1 MSQALANDFSMLAD
15 DPALA
20 PFLKDGMAAF
30 VWSGDGARL
39 IWVSPAGRELAE
51 RLAPGGRLDV
61 SAPLRDRIA
70 ILAAGLA
77 PRRGV
82 RLERLRLIPDS
93 STVLTCACHSL
104 TLADGSNALL
114 TAIVGRIPDLTPP
127 APPPP
132 PVADEQVHLPAR
144 DSALSRGADASPATT
159 SRDDAGQEAG
169 KTGSDDAASMNPVAG
184 ERDIDPAHEA
194 PGPISATDRMADAGR
209 AAAMTTATVPPDAT
223 GQPWQDE
230 TQAEDVVRPRN
241 SRARFLW
248 ETDAA
253 GRLVRLGPVFREL
266 FAQEDSQR
274 RIDALGLGWLELA
287 AQLRLV
293 PQSDP
298 RLDEALAGEA
308 AWSLRNL
315 SWRLSGGS
323 DLAPVD
329 LSAVPVRDPSGGFS
343 GFRGFGVVRLDEMR
357 LAPRPA
363 APVTAEVPTP
373 ALPRAAADLAPVT
386 DDGASADSPPDIIA
400 DDGDDAD
407 TLRGE
412 TQARFMPYLTAQAQ
426 IVPIGELEPDADTDP
441 AQEHAEAVDAQAG
454 GADMVPVAIGEENA
468 IDHSGT
474 DAELAAAE
482 PVEQMPA
489 PMRAA
494 DAEPSPDKGGPAG
507 EGSATL
513 ADPAAASPALSPA
526 LSQALSQALSPA
538 PSPASP
544 DEQES
549 DGAAGSERLTAS
561 ERNAF
566 REIARAL
573 GARLSDAGATTR
585 RTETGISNVT
595 PLRRPQAAAGEAA
608 LPERVDAPV
617 QPAAGPSGAIAGSTQ
632 ETGREPIR
640 AAVRVPATDFA
651 QLIDR
656 LPIGVLI
663 SRDGEALYA
672 NRTLLD
678 LAGYADLAA
687 LDAAGGPATLIEGP
701 IHTPE
706 TEIAAMGL
714 ITAEGA
720 RVPVEVKLAAIVW
733 QGAPATA
740 MEFRRTSVVDV
751 AARLKAVELD
761 LKAREARIRELSSI
775 LDTATDGTVVLDV
788 RGRIVALNR
797 SAEALFG
804 YDQNEV
810 VGEPFTLLV
819 APESHPMALD
829 YLEGLKSNG
838 VASILNDGR
847 EIIGRVRQGGR
858 IALFMTMGAVAREPE
873 LKFCAVLRDM
883 TAWKNAERELI
894 EARRAA
900 EQASAQKSD
909 FLAKISHEIRTPL
922 NAIIGFAEVMLEE
935 RFGPVGNERY
945 KDYLRDI
952 HASGGHVISLVND
965 LLDLAKIEAGRL
977 ELTFASVDV
986 NAVVASCVSLLQPQA
1001 QRGRIVLR
1009 TSLGQKLPSIVAD
1022 ERSLRQV
1029 ALNLLSNAVK
1039 FTDPGGQVIVSTAL
1053 TERGEV
1059 ALRVRDT
1066 GVGMAEAEIKAAMEP
1081 FRQLAT
1087 SRRTGG
1093 TGLGLPLT
1101 KALVEA
1107 NRGSFAIT
1115 SAKGEGTLVEVLF
1128 PPTRVL
1134 AS

>member
-1 MSQALANDFSMLAD
+1 MSQALANDISLLAD

-30 VWSGDGARL
+30 VWSGDAARL
-39 IWVSPAGRELAE
+39 IWVSPAGQELAE
-51 RLAPGGRLDV
+51 RLAPGGRLDIP
-61 SAPLRDRIA
+61 SSLRDRIA
-70 ILAAGLA
+70 ILASGLA

-82 RLERLRLIPDS
+82 RLERLRLVPGS
-93 STVLTCACHSL
+93 NSVLTCACHSL
-104 TLADGSNALL
+104 TLADGSSALL
-114 TAIVGRIPDLTPP
+114 TAIVGRIPDLAAP

-132 PVADEQVHLPAR
+132 PIADDRIAEPQEPQEPTADSTGDVAVDDPLAEPGATDVGGP
-144 DSALSRGADASPATT
+144 SREGGA
-159 SRDDAGQEAG
+159 AGQQGPAVEAV
-169 KTGSDDAASMNPVAG
+169 PVQVGG
-184 ERDIDPAHEA
+184 EP
-194 PGPISATDRMADAGR
+194 
-209 AAAMTTATVPPDAT
+209 
-223 GQPWQDE
+223 
-230 TQAEDVVRPRN
+230 VRPRL

-248 ETDAA
+248 ETGPD
-253 GRLVRLGPVFREL
+253 GRLIRLGPVFREL
-266 FAQEDSQR
+266 FAHEPVQR
-274 RIDALGLGWLELA
+274 QVDPLGIDWLELVS
-287 AQLRLV
+287 RLELTSQ
-293 PQSDP
+293 PDA
-298 RLDEALAGEA
+298 RLAEALAGEA

-315 SWRLSGGS
+315 SWRLSGGQNMT
-323 DLAPVD
+323 PVD
-329 LSAVPVRDPSGGFS
+329 LSAVPVRDPSGEFS
-343 GFRGFGVVRLDEMR
+343 GFRGFGVVRLDETR
-357 LAPRPA
+357 PAPRMPA
-363 APVTAEVPTP
+363 TGSSFAVDRTVSLPRPEADIAPVHAEDHGDLNEADFEDCDLEERDVE
-373 ALPRAAADLAPVT
+373 RAGPQTVGLADAP
-386 DDGASADSPPDIIA
+386 
-400 DDGDDAD
+400 AD
-407 TLRGE
+407 TIRGE
-412 TQARFMPYLTAQAQ
+412 TQARFIPFFTAQAEIMPLELPPDSRQ
-426 IVPIGELEPDADTDP
+426 TGAGEPLAGSLTAGDEHFAAEDIAGAAAGIDPVEQPVADTGFKEADDPDEDGAEAAQSAGGDLIAAAGAEVDDAGAVRQDITDP
-441 AQEHAEAVDAQAG
+441 AD
-454 GADMVPVAIGEENA
+454 
-468 IDHSGT
+468 S
-474 DAELAAAE
+474 
-482 PVEQMPA
+482 MPA
-489 PMRAA
+489 APRMTVGTSV
-494 DAEPSPDKGGPAG
+494 P
-507 EGSATL
+507 SAT
-513 ADPAAASPALSPA
+513 
-526 LSQALSQALSPA
+526 
-538 PSPASP
+538 SP
-544 DEQES
+544 DEETS
-549 DGAAGSERLTAS
+549 ATGERLTAS

-573 GARLSDAGATTR
+573 GARLSDNAATRPSEAGP
-585 RTETGISNVT
+585 SNVT
-595 PLRRPQAAAGEAA
+595 PLRRAVVSAAAGMPSARHESFG
-608 LPERVDAPV
+608 PV
-617 QPAAGPSGAIAGSTQ
+617 AVEPPAGPPGIA
-632 ETGREPIR
+632 
-640 AAVRVPATDFA
+640 AAADFA

-656 LPIGVLI
+656 LPVGVLI

-720 RVPVEVKLAAIVW
+720 RVPVEVKLSSIVW
-733 QGAPATA
+733 QGAPATS

-775 LDTATDGTVVLDV
+775 LDTATDGTVVLDE

-810 VGEPFTLLV
+810 VGEPFTLLI

-847 EIIGRVRQGGR
+847 EVIGRVRQGGR

-952 HASGGHVISLVND
+952 HSSGGHVISLVND

-977 ELTFASVDV
+977 ELSFASVDV
-986 NAVVASCVSLLQPQA
+986 NNVVASCVSLLQPQA

-1009 TSLGQKLPSIVAD
+1009 TSLAQKLPAIVAD

-1101 KALVEA
+1101 KALIEA